1 MIVFSIQQ
9 RYLARVY
16 IVIGLH
22 IVKVITKSVRPIRF
36 KRYLNRFIYLRLIC
50 QYYANLV
57 THRQSAKHCSPT
69 FRFTKCWIY
78 KRERE
83 RESCSQKF
91 INGLALAEPTTCSY
105 PNWAVRF
112 FSTSVP
118 VLEYRRLST
127 VVLARKY
134 CSICQLIQ
142 DKTPYKILRNPL
154 PPPTD
159 L

>member
-1 MIVFSIQQ
+1 MFFSIQQ
-9 RYLARVY
+9 RYLVRVY

-22 IVKVITKSVRPIRF
+22 TVKVITKSVRSIRF
-36 KRYLNRFIYLRLIC
+36 KRYLIRFIYLRLIC
-50 QYYANLV
+50 QCYANLV
-57 THRQSAKHCSPT
+57 THRQSAKHSSPT

-78 KRERE
+78 KKEIDI
-83 RESCSQKF
+83 CSQKF
-91 INGLALAEPTTCSY
+91 INGLALAEPTACTY

-127 VVLARKY
+127 AVLVRKY
-134 CSICQLIQ
+134 RSICQLIQ
-142 DKTPYKILRNPL
+142 DKTPYKIQRNPL